1 MATKPKIAKPQ
12 PKPQL
17 QPQQSKT
24 TDERA
29 MEFKASILDHLD
41 AIARTMND
49 AATHG
54 IEISFNVTRTE
65 KGEYEPTNV
74 GLIRRY

>member
-1 MATKPKIAKPQ
+1 MATKPKITKPQ
-12 PKPQL
+12 PQP
-17 QPQQSKT
+17 QPQQSKL
-24 TDERA
+24 TDERV

-54 IEISFNVTRTE
+54 IEVSFNVNRNE
-65 KGEYEPTNV
+65 KGIFEPVNV